1 MEVPLTPR
9 SISSVLNNHGRRS
22 ICTRRDHIRT
32 GEEPCRREVGRKTHS
47 TLVCARLR
55 NSTPARK
62 ATVRSRFTDAGGL
75 PPPCPFLAART
86 QTIAIFYRH
95 EAQTQ
100 ASFVSPNLLLGSR
113 PLLGIS
119 LSLTLPLPLPKSFRR
134 PEGKEKI
141 PKEELF
147 SIIQNVPMFAK
158 RATTEEQLNVSR
170 HCISNNPA
178 CTHSVTHYPPAFT
191 HTHTYMRTKASKGA
205 PNLHL
210 LRHSHTVGR
219 ESRKGG

>member
-1 MEVPLTPR
+1 MGAGASVPDEITFEQAKSLAGEKWDEKLTALWC
-9 SISSVLNNHGRRS
+9 VLAS
-22 ICTRRDHIRT
+22 ET
-32 GEEPCRREVGRKTHS
+32 PP
-47 TLVCARLR
+47 
-55 NSTPARK
+55 PARK

-191 HTHTYMRTKASKGA
+191 HTHVHAYQSVQRSTQLTFTPTLTYSGT
-205 PNLHL
+205 
-210 LRHSHTVGR
+210 
-219 ESRKGG
+219 RKS